1 MSMDIALK
9 PVKTR
14 RRNSNWHKRSKGEKV
29 GFIIATI
36 FVVFG
41 ALTMLFPYFWM
52 VSTALKTIA
61 EANSVQ
67 LILWPAKP
75 NWSVFRDLINSP
87 AVNFLPS
94 IGNTLFIEVTVILM
108 GTFSSTLAAFAFA
121 KLKMR
126 HRRLKLL
133 VLMSSMMVPYA
144 AVMLP
149 QYRAYLFLINFFK
162 VDMSNPWPWPLL
174 PLIIPGLFGNI
185 GMTFFLIT
193 AMKGSIPDS
202 LLESAKIDGASYFR
216 MYWQI
221 ALPLTKPAI
230 AAQVIFWFVGI
241 WNDFFAPSIYLTNPK
256 VWTLQVALTSLNS
269 SYGTGTNIPWI
280 MAGSFLASIPMII
293 VFIIFRNMFVQS
305 VALSGVKE

>member
-1 MSMDIALK
+1 MSEQVMTINRRPKSAWAR
-9 PVKTR
+9 KT
-14 RRNSNWHKRSKGEKV
+14 KGEKTSFV
-29 GFIIATI
+29 FATI
-36 FVVFG
+36 FVVIG

-61 EANSVQ
+61 EANSVK
-67 LILWPAKP
+67 LVLWPENP
-75 NWSVFRDLINSP
+75 NWGVFGDLLSSS

-94 IGNTLFIEVTVILM
+94 LGNTLFVEVTVILF

-126 HRRLKLL
+126 HRKFKLIL
-133 VLMSSMMVPYA
+133 LMTSMMVPYA

-149 QYRAYLFLINFFK
+149 QYRAYLSLVNIFK

-202 LLESAKIDGASYFR
+202 LIESAKIDGASYFR

-293 VFIIFRNMFVQS
+293 IFLVFRNMFVQS
-305 VALSGVKE
+305 VSLSGIKE

>member
-1 MSMDIALK
+1 MENVMEQK
-9 PVKTR
+9 VRVRPK
-14 RRNSNWHKRSKGEKV
+14 SNWHRKTKKEKV
-29 GFIIATI
+29 TFIIATF
-36 FVVFG
+36 FVILG

-52 VSTALKTIA
+52 VSTSLKTIA
-61 EANSVQ
+61 EANSVH
-67 LILWPAKP
+67 LVLWPKNP
-75 NWSVFRDLINSP
+75 NWAVFGEVLTSSAI
-87 AVNFLPS
+87 NFLPS
-94 IGNTLFIEVTVILM
+94 VGNTLFVAVTVILI

-126 HRRLKLL
+126 HRKIKLL
-133 VLMSSMMVPYA
+133 ILMSSMMVPYA

-149 QYRAYLFLINFFK
+149 QYRAYLALINLFK
-162 VDMSNPWPWPLL
+162 VDMANPWPWPLL

-193 AMKGSIPDS
+193 AMKGSVPDS

-293 VFIIFRNMFVQS
+293 IFLVFRNMFVQS
-305 VALSGVKE
+305 MSLSGIKE